1 MRVKKTV
8 ALFTGLMVLGFAACA
23 DTEENGVA
31 DDAGDAPT
39 EEPAAQPD
47 QQAPSVDV
55 DPADLPEGVTPEMVS
70 QGQEIFTGTG
80 LCFTCHTQTAEGGPL
95 APDLTDEEWL
105 NISGRNYDEI
115 VQVVNTGV
123 PEPVEHPSAMPPM
136 GGASLTEE
144 QVRSV
149 AAYVYALGESE

>member
-1 MRVKKTV
+1 MRVKRTV

-23 DTEENGVA
+23 DTDEDGVA
-31 DDAGDAPT
+31 DDAADGPAT
-39 EEPAAQPD
+39 EEPTAQPG
-47 QQAPSVDV
+47 QEAPSVDA
-55 DPADLPEGVTPEMVS
+55 ADLPEGVTAEMVS
-70 QGQEIFTGTG
+70 QGQEIFTGAG
-80 LCFTCHTQTAEGGPL
+80 LCFTCHTESAEGGPL
-95 APDLTDEEWL
+95 APDLTDDEWL
-105 NISGRNYDEI
+105 NISGRDYDEI
-115 VQVVNTGV
+115 VEVVNTGV

>member
-1 MRVKKTV
+1 MRVKRTV

-23 DTEENGVA
+23 DTDEDGVA
-31 DDAGDAPT
+31 DDAADGPAT
-39 EEPAAQPD
+39 EEPTAQPD
-47 QQAPSVDV
+47 QEGPSVDA
-55 DPADLPEGVTPEMVS
+55 ADLPEGVTAEMVS
-70 QGQEIFTGTG
+70 QGQEIFTGAG
-80 LCFTCHTQTAEGGPL
+80 LCFTCHMESAEGGPL
-95 APDLTDEEWL
+95 APDLTDDEWL

-115 VQVVNTGV
+115 VEVVNTGV

-136 GGASLTEE
+136 GGASLTED

>member
-23 DTEENGVA
+23 DTDEDGVA
-31 DDAGDAPT
+31 DDAADAPT
-39 EEPAAQPD
+39 AEEPAAQPD
-47 QQAPSVDV
+47 QEAPSVDA
-55 DPADLPEGVTPEMVS
+55 ADLPEGVTAEMVS
-70 QGQEIFTGTG
+70 QGQEIFTGAG
-80 LCFTCHTQTAEGGPL
+80 LCFTCHTESAEGGPL
-95 APDLTDEEWL
+95 APDLTDDEWL
-105 NISGRNYDEI
+105 NISGRDYDEI
-115 VQVVNTGV
+115 VEVVNTGV
-123 PEPVEHPSAMPPM
+123 AEPVEHPSAMPPM